1 MAAAA
6 GHDGT
11 GWVLRVDR
19 QIESP
24 MRDVMDIGSEV
35 EKLSC
40 GLWNLVLT
48 SACLWPIQYKAQS
61 VLDCCKS

>member
-40 GLWNLVLT
+40 GLWTLV
-48 SACLWPIQYKAQS
+48 
-61 VLDCCKS
+61 